1 MKINFIKPALL
12 LISLLQFTVAFAQ
25 NAFPTKQLDD
35 KLEILLKE
43 THAPGFSIAIVKN
56 NKVVYSRG
64 FGYSNIAQ
72 KQKVDENTLF
82 AIGST
87 TKAFTTGLLGIME
100 AEQELSFDDNPR
112 KYLPKLEFYNDQ
124 LNAELTIKDLV
135 AHRSGLPRHDMSWY
149 LFPAENRDTLLARI
163 KYQEPFKDI
172 RTQWYYNN
180 FGYLIQGMITEKITG
195 KSWEDNIR
203 ERFFI
208 PLEMKNSNA
217 SFAEMKQA
225 KNMASGYEWKNME
238 TTQAVDYY
246 NIAAMSPAGSINS
259 SALEMTAWIQI
270 WLNKGKYKDKQVL
283 PEAYV
288 KKAINPL
295 FIING
300 ISDPKFPDQHLNS
313 YGYAWFV
320 SSYKGHY
327 RLEHGGNIDGFS
339 ANVSLFP
346 NDDIGMVI
354 LTNQNGS
361 MLPVLARNIAADL
374 LLATKETDWI
384 AHLKEK
390 QAEIKNAII
399 ETKTKAA
406 KTKIAGTK
414 PSHSLAEFAGDYRHP
429 GYGTFHITVK
439 KDALFAQTP
448 KGELYLS
455 HRHYDIFTPMEVKNN
470 VVDTDG
476 DEDAA
481 FNFQTDDAGKIISL
495 TIKLEPTLDPIKF
508 TKMPTLAAP
517 TIK

>member
-1 MKINFIKPALL
+1 MKPSILF
-12 LISLLQFTVAFAQ
+12 ISLLNFTLIFSQ
-25 NAFPTKQLDD
+25 TSFPTKQLDD
-35 KLEILLKE
+35 KLEVLLKE

-56 NKVVYSRG
+56 NKVVYSKG
-64 FGYSNIAQ
+64 FGYSNIEQ
-72 KQKVDENTLF
+72 KQKADENTLF

-100 AEQELSFDDNPR
+100 AENGLSFDDRPR
-112 KYLPKLEFYNDQ
+112 KYLPKLEFYNDL
-124 LNAELTIKDLV
+124 LNSELTIKDLV
-135 AHRSGLPRHDMSWY
+135 SHRSGLPRHDMSWY
-149 LFPAENRDTLLARI
+149 LFPIENRDSLLARI
-163 KYQEPFKDI
+163 KYHEPFKDI

-208 PLEMKNSNA
+208 PLEMKNSNV
-217 SFAEMKQA
+217 SYAEMKRA
-225 KNMASGYEWKNME
+225 KNMATGYEWKNME
-238 TTQAVDYY
+238 TTKAMDYY

-259 SALEMTAWIQI
+259 SALEMTRWIEV
-270 WLNKGKYKDKQVL
+270 WLNKGKYKEKQVL

-300 ISDPKFPDQHLNS
+300 VADPKFPDQHLNS

-346 NDDIGMVI
+346 NDDIGMVV

-361 MLPVLARNIAADL
+361 MLPVLARNIASDL
-374 LLATKETDWI
+374 LLNTKETDWI
-384 AHLKEK
+384 SYLKEK
-390 QAEIKNAII
+390 QTEAKKKLA
-399 ETKTKAA
+399 ETKREAS
-406 KTKIAGTK
+406 KTKVTGTK
-414 PSHSLAEFAGDYRHP
+414 PSHALQDFAGVYKHP
-429 GYGTFHITVK
+429 GYGTFNITVK
-439 KDALFAQTP
+439 NDSLFAKAP
-448 KGELYLS
+448 KGEFYLS

-470 VVDTDG
+470 VVDKDA
-476 DEDAA
+476 DEDSN

-495 TIKLEPTLDPIKF
+495 TSKLEPTLDPIKF
-508 TKMPTLAAP
+508 TRVPVSAPAAK
-517 TIK
+517 TK